1 MALCPSTV
9 SSGGQL
15 PADLYFAL
23 KSEIPVPQVLSQSG
37 NTIALSG
44 GGGAVNV
51 ASATSVA
58 LSTQKLTAVT
68 YEPGLLETR
77 VDGALNIGV
86 GSAIGSTQIVGATVN
101 ISRDSVNP
109 AIVMSRQDILGEGRI
124 EYDGTKLL
132 MGAIGISG
140 EVYDSFG
147 SPGAAGQQL
156 QSSGPGLP
164 FVWGAGSGVGLT
176 AVVAG
181 SNIGVDNTN
190 PIAPVVSVAIS
201 STLDMSGQEMI
212 NASDITLRGATSG
225 VNFKDTLGADQGDL
239 TYIESNDRLRLQSGN
254 VLINTDNTDQYRIQ
268 MGESLGAL
276 DVTTLNKPIRLIRND
291 STNTVVQSRLDLNAT
306 SVEILTVGGDIEL
319 IPGTGILD
327 IKGDNTNFVN
337 PTVRFNDILGGN
349 TLNLFADTVSQS
361 LIADQAQNFTVR
373 DSSGPPNGVIMG
385 YNANDTVNYITG
397 LGNGKSLRISES
409 QAGTNTLTMTA
420 DNSLFDSG
428 AGGADTVFQV
438 LQNGG
443 TAELTL
449 SASSGSYTGILSAEN
464 GLDLVSAV
472 GQVRVTNPDGT
483 WDLFK
488 PAYGNFSSSAT
499 QSAVPGGTRLL
510 FNTTGVASD
519 VAIGGVGQTSRI
531 IPTYPG
537 VYKIAYSIQ
546 LFKSSA
552 GLSAASVYISK
563 SNSAQSNTTRS
574 IRLFDT
580 EAVPIS
586 SDFVIQITSG
596 QFIEVFLQSTDGTVQ
611 ALAGGAVFPLPAV
624 PSIIFTI
631 ERIA

>member
-1 MALCPSTV
+1 
-9 SSGGQL
+9 
-15 PADLYFAL
+15 
-23 KSEIPVPQVLSQSG
+23 
-37 NTIALSG
+37 
-44 GGGAVNV
+44 
-51 ASATSVA
+51 
-58 LSTQKLTAVT
+58 VT

-291 STNTVVQSRLDLNAT
+291 ATNTVVQSRLDLNAT
-306 SVEILTVGGDIEL
+306 SVDIEVGDISMIVSSSDVQIVKSTPDAALLLSMIADGNARSEARFSNTAIGDTVTVGYDPTYNGALLNSDTDI
-319 IPGTGILD
+319 
-327 IKGDNTNFVN
+327 
-337 PTVRFNDILGGN
+337 TVRASNKITLDALGGN
-349 TLNLFADTVSQS
+349 VEILAVADTAISASVNGGTASMTLTDNTGEGTATLGAKFIVLSGEDVTASAVGAS
-361 LIADQAQNFTVR
+361 LTMVGSTGTGTV
-373 DSSGPPNGVIMG
+373 DVAAG
-385 YNANDTVNYITG
+385 DYIK
-397 LGNGKSLRISES
+397 LDA
-409 QAGTNTLTMTA
+409 AGANTLTMNTA
-420 DNSLFDSG
+420 SSVFDSG
-428 AGGADTVFQV
+428 AGGADTAFQV

-443 TAELTL
+443 TAEFTL
-449 SASSGSYTGILSAEN
+449 SAASGSYTGILSAEN

-488 PAYGNFSSSAT
+488 PAYGNFSSTAT

-519 VAIGGVGQTSRI
+519 VAIGGAGQTSRI

-611 ALAGGAVFPLPAV
+611 ALAGEIGRAHV
-624 PSIIFTI
+624 
-631 ERIA
+631 